1 VEDTDDTSNT
11 VVEAVKEK
19 PKVQITIADVKS
31 NWNSILDEAKKKRIS
46 YKVFLMGAN
55 PVRVED
61 NIIFITYD
69 KKYLFTLEE
78 REEMINE
85 SIKDFKNEEFP
96 VKDLFDVYI
105 QHPLNFDLNYSK
117 ESLNNLDSSFVYY
130 LMYDR
135 KESLRVNDVDH
146 IMPKFILQS
155 YNYSWDK
162 INSISNYQLLDYSTN
177 RGNKNSS
184 SFNDWINNKDNVK
197 DKKQYVKIH
206 LIPDDE
212 SLWLEKEFEKFID
225 KRAELIIEKISSY
238 L

>member
-1 VEDTDDTSNT
+1 M
-11 VVEAVKEK
+11 K
-19 PKVQITIADVKS
+19 
-31 NWNSILDEAKKKRIS
+31 NWLYHSLLNGVFRSRGAGWVS
-46 YKVFLMGAN
+46 YKTGIRKLLSV
-55 PVRVED
+55 
-61 NIIFITYD
+61 
-69 KKYLFTLEE
+69 
-78 REEMINE
+78 
-85 SIKDFKNEEFP
+85 IKDFKNEEFP

-105 QHPLNFDLNYSK
+105 QHPLNFELNYSK

-130 LMYDR
+130 LIYDR
-135 KESLRVNDVDH
+135 KESLRINDVDH

-197 DKKQYVKIH
+197 DKEQYVKIH

>member
-1 VEDTDDTSNT
+1 MMLITSC
-11 VVEAVKEK
+11 
-19 PKVQITIADVKS
+19 Q
-31 NWNSILDEAKKKRIS
+31 
-46 YKVFLMGAN
+46 
-55 PVRVED
+55 
-61 NIIFITYD
+61 
-69 KKYLFTLEE
+69 
-78 REEMINE
+78 
-85 SIKDFKNEEFP
+85 
-96 VKDLFDVYI
+96 
-105 QHPLNFDLNYSK
+105 
-117 ESLNNLDSSFVYY
+117 
-130 LMYDR
+130 
-135 KESLRVNDVDH
+135 
-146 IMPKFILQS
+146 KFILQS